1 MTKKTK
7 ILDRRF
13 VPAGEMVIEQGNIGN
28 RAFLI
33 ESGRVEVFMRDDGGR
48 TVKIA
53 EAGPGAI
60 VGEMALITG
69 AERSASIRT
78 LENSVLIVISAKDI
92 EETVGQPQGLFQHVM
107 RLMAERL
114 RDTNA
119 LLLKQ
124 KTELADIEEAAR
136 MTVRNVSLHVPDSKQ
151 AAFKQEM
158 VPLLDRLKNTLQ
170 KYHGTGD
177 SAPY

>member
-1 MTKKTK
+1 MRKKVK

-13 VPAGEMVIEQGNIGN
+13 IPAGEMVIQQGHIGN

-33 ESGRVEVFMRDDGGR
+33 ESGKVEVFMRDDHGR

-69 AERSASIRT
+69 AVRSASIRT
-78 LENSVLIVISAKDI
+78 LENTVLITISSKDI
-92 EETVGQPQGLFQHVM
+92 EETIGQPNGLFQHVM
-107 RLMAERL
+107 KLMAERL

-119 LLLKQ
+119 LLMRQ
-124 KTELADIEEAAR
+124 RAELAEIEEEAKI
-136 MTVRNVSLHVPDSKQ
+136 TVKNVSMHIPEGKQ
-151 AAFKQEM
+151 TAFREEV
-158 VPLLDRLKNTLQ
+158 VPLLSRLKNTLQ
-170 KYHGTGD
+170 KYHDAG
-177 SAPY
+177 

>member
-1 MTKKTK
+1 MPRKVK

-13 VPAGEMVIEQGNIGN
+13 VPAGEIVIEQGNMGN

-33 ESGRVEVFMRDDGGR
+33 ESGKVEIYMRDSRDR

-60 VGEMALITG
+60 IGEMALITG
-69 AERSASIRT
+69 GRRSASIRT
-78 LENSVLIVISAKDI
+78 LENSVLIVISSRDI
-92 EETVGQPQGLFQHVM
+92 EESVGQPNGLFQHVM

-119 LLLKQ
+119 RLVQQNL
-124 KTELADIEEAAR
+124 ELAEIEEAAQL
-136 MTVRNVSLHVPDSKQ
+136 TVKNISFHVPEGQQDQFRK
-151 AAFKQEM
+151 EV
-158 VPLLDRLKNTLQ
+158 VPLLDRLKATLE
-170 KYHGTGD
+170 KYNE
-177 SAPY
+177 S